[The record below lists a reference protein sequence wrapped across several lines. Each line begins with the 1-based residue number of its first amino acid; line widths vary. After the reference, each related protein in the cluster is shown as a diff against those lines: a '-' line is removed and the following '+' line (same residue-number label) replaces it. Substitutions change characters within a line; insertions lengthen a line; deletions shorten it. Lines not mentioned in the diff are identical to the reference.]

1 MKTFGTVLLDSNL
14 IFSFLLTDA
23 DRQTPVTRTVQFV
36 LKQPGAW
43 IVPLEQLS
51 EMDDTRQEKE
61 CLRLRIA
68 DDVWEDLLI
77 RARRFGT
84 VLTEPVEPIEGATR
98 DPKDDYLIAAA
109 IQHDV
114 DILVSG
120 DKDLLAL
127 AEFLELPRIMSPA
140 QFVAEFGEG

>member
-14 IFSFLLTDA
+14 IFSFLLTNA
-23 DRQTPVTRTVQFV
+23 DRQTPVTRTVQLV
-36 LKQPGAW
+36 LKQSGAW

-51 EMDDTRQEKE
+51 EMDNTRQEKE
-61 CLRLRIA
+61 YLRVRIA

-77 RARRFGT
+77 RAHRFGT
-84 VLTEPVEPIEGATR
+84 VLTELIQPLEGVTR

-109 IQHDV
+109 FQHDV

-140 QFVAEFGEG
+140 EFVAEFRES